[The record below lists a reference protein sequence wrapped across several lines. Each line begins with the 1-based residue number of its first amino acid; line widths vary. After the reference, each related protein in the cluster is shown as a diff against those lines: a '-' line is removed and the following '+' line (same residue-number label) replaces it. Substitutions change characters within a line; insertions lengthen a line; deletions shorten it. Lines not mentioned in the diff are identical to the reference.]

1 MAAPPPPA
9 APADDIAVTGEARAA
24 SARQRLAQ
32 PTHWLHRSWWRGWR
46 SRVLVIVALALAL
59 VALIQ
64 VQRVAGEPQAAAQW
78 RADDAGRLVLQAAP
92 DPALRPYRGQ
102 PVLALLGPD
111 GRRQPLDALLLHAD
125 DRWLPDGTARASQRA
140 QHRAWRAALA
150 RGGVTLEL
158 ADGTQATLPVQPRGL
173 AGLGPGFWL
182 LGAAAL
188 VLALAGTAAVLA
200 QPLGAATAAR
210 VAPFLVLA
218 WAQAVQL
225 LGHAAAA
232 VPGPTAAL
240 GASSGLGALHA
251 GLDLVTAAAVVHGA
265 ALHPRAHRHAGAITA
280 AAWALAGAL
289 IVASANGA
297 TAGGWWATQTAVLA
311 LGGAA
316 VALLHAGRQRP
327 VHPLGQVLQR
337 LTLVAL
343 ASFLLL
349 AVTAVALR
357 AAPGAA
363 LALPQVAAPA
373 WHLLVAALLL
383 SLPLLPR
390 TRAPL
395 RHLALVA
402 GVVATAVCFD
412 ALLRGSTGLTPAAAM
427 AAAVALAVMV
437 LLALQPWLRAPL
449 AGLRPAQAERLFDH
463 LLRAARDTEDD
474 PQLASQSLRTLLE
487 QVFEPAEVSYTRH
500 TPRATRIFGAGSTLV
515 VPLAARAGQH
525 RPPGAIV
532 LRYAQQG
539 RRLFGA
545 DDARLADRAAAQLQR
560 ATRYGD
566 AVELGRSEERT
577 RLAQDLHDDI
587 GARLLTL
594 MYRASDPQ
602 VEDYLR
608 QTLKDLKTLTRGLA
622 AGSRRLSDAAAEWK
636 SDLGQRLEA
645 AHCTLRWSLAA
656 DADPELGVVP
666 WSALTRLLRELV
678 SNVIAHAGATL
689 VEVELGVE
697 RGRLTLVVADDGH
710 GSDPAG
716 WSPGLGVSGVRKRVR
731 QLGGQVAWAQR
742 SPHGIVC
749 RVELR
754 LPAA

>member
-1 MAAPPPPA
+1 MSVPHPAEPADGLAAPLAWRARTPPA
-9 APADDIAVTGEARAA
+9 
-24 SARQRLAQ
+24 
-32 PTHWLHRSWWRGWR
+32 PTAHWLRRAWWLGWR
-46 SRVLVIVALALAL
+46 LRVLGAVALGLLL
-59 VALIQ
+59 VAVGL
-64 VQRVAGEPQAAAQW
+64 VQGVAGEPMLAAQW
-78 RADDAGRLVLQAAP
+78 RADDGGRLVLLAAA
-92 DPALRPYRGQ
+92 DPALPAYRGR
-102 PVLALLGPD
+102 PVLALIDPA

-125 DRWLPDGTARASQRA
+125 NRWLPGDAARAHHRA
-140 QHRAWRAALA
+140 QHQAWRAALA
-150 RGGVTLEL
+150 SGFVSLEFADGGV
-158 ADGTQATLPVQPRGL
+158 ATLPVRPRGL
-173 AGLGPGFWL
+173 SGLGPGFWL

-188 VLALAGTAAVLA
+188 VLALAGTAAVLVR
-200 QPLGAATAAR
+200 PLSAATAAR

-232 VPGPTAAL
+232 VPGPAAAL
-240 GASSGLGALHA
+240 GTSTGLGALHA
-251 GLDLVTAAAVVHGA
+251 GLDLVTAAAAVHGA
-265 ALHPRAHRHAGAITA
+265 ALHPRARRHAGTIAA
-280 AAWALAGAL
+280 AAWALAGIV
-289 IVASANGA
+289 IVATATEA
-297 TAGGWWATQTAVLA
+297 TAGGWWWTQGAVLA
-311 LGGAA
+311 LGAA
-316 VALLHAGRQRP
+316 ALALLHDGRQRP
-327 VHPLGQVLQR
+327 VHPLGQMLQR

-357 AAPGAA
+357 AAPAAA

-383 SLPLLPR
+383 SLPLLPL

-395 RHLALVA
+395 RHLGLVA
-402 GVVATAVCFD
+402 GVTATAVCLD
-412 ALLRGSTGLTPAAAM
+412 ALLRGSLGLAPPAAM
-427 AAAVALAVMV
+427 AAAVALAVTV
-437 LLALQPWLRAPL
+437 LVLLQPWLRAPL

-463 LLRAARDTEDD
+463 LLRAARDAEDD

-487 QVFEPAEVSYTRH
+487 QVFEPAELSYTRH

-515 VPLAARAGQH
+515 VPLAARAGE
-525 RPPGAIV
+525 RGPPGAIV

-566 AVELGRSEERT
+566 AVEIGRSEERT

-622 AGSRRLSDAAAEWK
+622 AGSRSLSDAAAEWK
-636 SDLGQRLEA
+636 SDIGQRLAA
-645 AHCTLRWSLAA
+645 AHCTLHWALAA
-656 DADPELGVVP
+656 DEDPELGVVQ

-678 SNVIAHAGATL
+678 SNVVAHAGATQL
-689 VEVELGVE
+689 EVELSVE
-697 RGRLTLVVADDGH
+697 RGRMTLVVADDGH

-731 QLGGQVAWAQR
+731 QLGGQVTWQQR
-742 SPHGIVC
+742 APHGIVC
-749 RVELR
+749 RAELPLR
-754 LPAA
+754 PPAA